1 MAGSVVRVSAR
12 CVDASK
18 CPFAEDAV
26 SFELGPGDVVWLQGP
41 SGVGKSTIAAE
52 VAGLGARRGA
62 LEKSLGVSVAVDW
75 AAGVPVAERCGAM
88 FQQTTLV
95 DALSVEGNVRCALAA
110 AAKPA
115 GDALSEAKRLVE
127 AVGLDWARDRR
138 KMPQELSG
146 GMARRASLALQ
157 LAQRKRVVVLDE
169 PFTGLDEASA
179 RAVAGELR
187 ALRERHGAAL
197 LLVSHQPSLVA
208 LVDAAPTRVALA
220 PRRAGGDAPAAGG
233 LAALL
238 LGDARSGTAYEFGPR
253 ARAKLADYLCFSL
266 PLILL
271 AFAAAGVAIAML
283 SADLLSRLDVSTQVD
298 AVLDAEVLPLVD
310 SLLKDASTMQ
320 KTMTKMMVKTKARL
334 MVSTALPR
342 AKRALYAIGI
352 AKLFTIELGPLLA
365 ALLLSGRVG
374 GSYAGEV
381 ATMQATSQNKLLRTL
396 GISPRRFTLAPAL
409 LAALAAAPVL
419 TALGSGLAIALGGPI
434 GEAYGIGD
442 ADDAAWYWA
451 AARDALTPPLR
462 CDRAW
467 PLRRNAV
474 ELATWPLFHNAL
486 KSMTYMALII
496 AVAELIARAR
506 NIAPRDVPRAIT
518 ASVVAGG
525 LAVIL
530 GDWAFSQL
538 LLLREGELV

>member
-18 CPFAEDAV
+18 CPFAETAV

-95 DALSVEGNVRCALAA
+95 DALSVEGNVRCARAA

-115 GDALSEAKRLVE
+115 GDAVAEAKRLVE

-169 PFTGLDEASA
+169 PFTGLDESSA

-197 LLVSHQPSLVA
+197 LL
-208 LVDAAPTRVALA
+208 
-220 PRRAGGDAPAAGG
+220 
-233 LAALL
+233 
-238 LGDARSGTAYEFGPR
+238 
-253 ARAKLADYLCFSL
+253 LADYLCFSL

-451 AARDALTPPLR
+451 ARAGRAHAAAALRPR
-462 CDRAW
+462 
-467 PLRRNAV
+467 
-474 ELATWPLFHNAL
+474 
-486 KSMTYMALII
+486 SMTYMALII

>member
-18 CPFAEDAV
+18 CPFAETAV

-115 GDALSEAKRLVE
+115 GDAVAEAKRLVE

-169 PFTGLDEASA
+169 PFTA
-179 RAVAGELR
+179 RWP
-187 ALRERHGAAL
+187 GA
-197 LLVSHQPSLVA
+197 
-208 LVDAAPTRVALA
+208 DA
-220 PRRAGGDAPAAGG
+220 APAAGG

-283 SADLLSRLDVSTQVD
+283 SADLLSRLDVSQQVD

>member
-1 MAGSVVRVSAR
+1 M
-12 CVDASK
+12 C
-18 CPFAEDAV
+18 
-26 SFELGPGDVVWLQGP
+26 
-41 SGVGKSTIAAE
+41 I
-52 VAGLGARRGA
+52 
-62 LEKSLGVSVAVDW
+62 
-75 AAGVPVAERCGAM
+75 
-88 FQQTTLV
+88 
-95 DALSVEGNVRCALAA
+95 
-110 AAKPA
+110 
-115 GDALSEAKRLVE
+115 
-127 AVGLDWARDRR
+127 RD
-138 KMPQELSG
+138 S
-146 GMARRASLALQ
+146 
-157 LAQRKRVVVLDE
+157 
-169 PFTGLDEASA
+169 
-179 RAVAGELR
+179 
-187 ALRERHGAAL
+187 
-197 LLVSHQPSLVA
+197 
-208 LVDAAPTRVALA
+208 
-220 PRRAGGDAPAAGG
+220 APAAGG

-334 MVSTALPR
+334 MVSSALPK

-467 PLRRNAV
+467 PLLRNAV

-538 LLLREGELV
+538 LLLREGDLL